1 MDALE
6 EKSTSLVQNLAAEP
20 LCLAL
25 LKRVLG

>member
-25 LKRVLG
+25 LKC